1 MCIITFQFLIVS
13 YFHSVHNHTKQILRH
28 EANGSNGVK
37 SKSLG
42 VGFHRVFLD
51 SKAVVDPVF
60 LWLRAMTKFGF
71 GGFFFIFFIV
81 IAWVGG
87 LRARVRFLLS
97 CDESA
102 FFAFSLLIWVLARW
116 IRVSARAVKSHEF
129 FVCQSSTMNEL
140 VDA

>member
-1 MCIITFQFLIVS
+1 MTAHIQSTKEAMVCIITFQFLIVS

-81 IAWVGG
+81 IAWVGTTPG
-87 LRARVRFLLS
+87 S
-97 CDESA
+97 SSIPA
-102 FFAFSLLIWVLARW
+102 F
-116 IRVSARAVKSHEF
+116 
-129 FVCQSSTMNEL
+129 M
-140 VDA
+140 